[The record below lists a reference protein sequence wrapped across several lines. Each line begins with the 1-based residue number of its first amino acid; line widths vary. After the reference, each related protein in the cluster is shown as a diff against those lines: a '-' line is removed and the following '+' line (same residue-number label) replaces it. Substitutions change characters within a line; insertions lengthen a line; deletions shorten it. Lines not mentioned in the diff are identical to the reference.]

1 MCLWLHTYYVTAGC
15 AGRLIMP
22 VNLDAI
28 PDKAPDI
35 TRPATARWIIAGIV
49 ILLIGVGM
57 TLWFWSGDRAGFKFW
72 FIATCLPTLVW
83 GSAFALRRIAYKLER
98 IGTDSWNKERE
109 KLIASET
116 TRGQRST
123 WLVGEYL
130 INALETDG
138 MKTHLAAV
146 KRSPILE
153 PVLARDNMSVL
164 RHSALPDRGKPADI
178 LDSYVADICGH
189 AANML
194 ARLPTD
200 MPCYIA
206 FDACDSV
213 ADITDTLISGI
224 QYPLRRIRNL
234 SGFRILDYWLDRH
247 HDIPS
252 ALLVISAQLYDIPP
266 QDSGES
272 ITIMLV
278 SNRRLPKMSSS
289 SVRIHRPQISK
300 DGDLPGALNNAMLW
314 GKLAKTAPLRGWI
327 TGGKMAS
334 EDTWSQACATYAPE
348 LTAQRNVNIDTVAGY
363 ADTAAPW
370 QSVIL
375 AARQCHA
382 DEEPQ
387 IVVVESAPSCHQL
400 CAVTPEKSSGIV

>member
-1 MCLWLHTYYVTAGC
+1 
-15 AGRLIMP
+15 MP

-28 PDKAPDI
+28 PDKAQDI
-35 TRPATARWIIAGIV
+35 TRPATVRWIISGVMIF
-49 ILLIGVGM
+49 LIGAGM
-57 TLWFWSGDRAGFKFW
+57 TLWFWPGDRTGFKFW
-72 FIATCLPTLVW
+72 FTATCLPVLIW
-83 GSAFALRRIAYKLER
+83 GSIFSLRRIAYKLER
-98 IGTDSWNKERE
+98 VGMASWNKERDQ
-109 KLIASET
+109 LIASEI
-116 TRGQRST
+116 TRGQRSA

-138 MKTHLAAV
+138 MKTHLAAL

-153 PVLARDNMSVL
+153 PVLARDNMSVI
-164 RHSALPDRGKPADI
+164 RHSALPDSGKPAEI
-178 LDSYVADICGH
+178 LDGYVADICGH

-194 ARLPTD
+194 TRLPTD

-206 FDACDSV
+206 FDAGDSV

-224 QYPLRRIRNL
+224 QYPLRRIHNL

-278 SNRRLPKMSSS
+278 SNHRLPEQSSS

-300 DGDLPGALNNAMLW
+300 DADLPDALNNAMLW
-314 GKLAKTAPLRGWI
+314 GKLPKTAPLRGWI
-327 TGGKMAS
+327 TGGKIAS
-334 EDTWSQACATYAPE
+334 DETWSQACASYAPE

-363 ADTAAPW
+363 AGTAAPW
-370 QSVIL
+370 QAVIL

-387 IVVVESAPSCHQL
+387 IVAVKSTPSCHQL
-400 CAVTPEKSSGIV
+400 CAVTPAISSGIV

>member
-1 MCLWLHTYYVTAGC
+1 
-15 AGRLIMP
+15 MP

-35 TRPATARWIIAGIV
+35 TRPATVRWIISGVMIF
-49 ILLIGVGM
+49 LIGAGM
-57 TLWFWSGDRAGFKFW
+57 TFWFWPSDRTGFKFW
-72 FIATCLPTLVW
+72 FTATCLPVLIW
-83 GSAFALRRIAYKLER
+83 GSFFSLRRIAYKLER
-98 IGTDSWNKERE
+98 VGMASWNKERDL
-109 KLIASET
+109 LIASEI
-116 TRGQRST
+116 TRGQRSA

-138 MKTHLAAV
+138 MKTHLAV
-146 KRSPILE
+146 LKRSPILE
-153 PVLARDNMSVL
+153 PVLTRDNVSIV
-164 RHSALPDRGKPADI
+164 RHSALPDRGRPDDI
-178 LDSYVADICGH
+178 LSSYVNDICGN

-200 MPCYIA
+200 IPCYIT

-224 QYPLRRIRNL
+224 QYPLRRIHNL
-234 SGFRILDYWLDRH
+234 SGFSILDYWLDKH
-247 HDIPS
+247 HDTPS

-278 SNRRLPKMSSS
+278 INRQLPVKFLS
-289 SVRIHRPQISK
+289 SVRIHRPQISN
-300 DGDLPGALNNAMLW
+300 DTDLSQALNKAMLW
-314 GKLAKTAPLRGWI
+314 GKLPKTAQLRGWV
-327 TGGKMAS
+327 TGGKLAS
-334 EDTWSQACATYAPE
+334 EETWSLACATNAPE
-348 LTAQRNVNIDTVAGY
+348 LTAQRSVNIDTVAGY
-363 ADTAAPW
+363 VGTAAPW

-375 AARQCHA
+375 AARQCHI

-387 IVVVESAPSCHQL
+387 IVAVKSTPSCHQL
-400 CAVTPEKSSGIV
+400 CAVTPAISSGIV

>member
-1 MCLWLHTYYVTAGC
+1 
-15 AGRLIMP
+15 MP

-35 TRPATARWIIAGIV
+35 TRPATVRWIIAGIV
-49 ILLIGVGM
+49 IFLIGVGM
-57 TLWFWSGDRAGFKFW
+57 TLWFWPGDRTGFKFW
-72 FIATCLPTLVW
+72 FTVICLPTLIW

-98 IGTDSWNKERE
+98 VGTASWNKERDL
-109 KLIASET
+109 LIASEL
-116 TRGQRST
+116 TRGQRYV
-123 WLVGEYL
+123 WLVGEHL
-130 INALETDG
+130 INALEADG
-138 MKTHLAAV
+138 IKTHLAAL

-153 PVLARDNMSVL
+153 PVLARDNASVI
-164 RHSALPDRGKPADI
+164 RHSTLPDRETAADI
-178 LDSYVADICGH
+178 LNSYVTDICGN
-189 AANML
+189 ATNML
-194 ARLPTD
+194 VRLPTD
-200 MPCYIA
+200 MPCYIV

-213 ADITDTLISGI
+213 ADITDQLISGI

-234 SGFRILDYWLDRH
+234 SGFSILDYWLDRH

-278 SNRRLPKMSSS
+278 SNRQLAVKFLS

-300 DGDLPGALNNAMLW
+300 DADLPQALNKAMLW
-314 GKLAKTAPLRGWI
+314 GKLPKTAPLRGWI

-334 EDTWSQACATYAPE
+334 EESWSQACATYAPE
-348 LTAQRNVNIDTVAGY
+348 LTAHRNVNIDTVVGY
-363 ADTAAPW
+363 AGTAAPW

-387 IVVVESAPSCHQL
+387 IVAVESAPSYHQL
-400 CAVTPEKSSGIV
+400 CAVTPAISSGIV